1 MNFLERKKKL
11 ILLNNVPSS
20 FIKKDNK
27 YLFRWIN
34 HCKENEVL
42 KIRNSF
48 NVVKNL
54 KESKQITAKDHSIF
68 IKNYLSLKRID
79 FMIEDSKKEILLGGV
94 NLNKTDFGYEL
105 GKYIGDENYLGKGI
119 AKKAVSN
126 FLVYIDNSFKEVSKI
141 YAKTRKD
148 NLVNIHINE
157 TLGFKISKTLN
168 DDFILMKRSRN

>member
-11 ILLNNVPSS
+11 ILLDNVPSS

-54 KESKQITAKDHSIF
+54 EESKKITSKDHSIF

-157 TLGFKISKTLN
+157 TLGFEISKTLN